1 MKLPVFFCLIAAI
14 TFAINANAGR
24 RASTPN
30 SQVDGFFLRL
40 YLPSLANENGE
51 PNQFYIYKIIPSR
64 SYLFEPEFIND
75 DPSHFV
81 PYTFLN
87 KADFISFFNPKKPNK
102 TVFRIVMGED
112 AVVLGRFADLSML
125 RPLVNEPYF
134 EGEIRVW
141 KNGHILLRVSDDDY
155 LDPHSLNKAKI
166 FAASFFN
173 YFGFTIT
180 VSNPI

>member
-51 PNQFYIYKIIPSR
+51 PNQFYIYKVIPSR

-112 AVVLGRFADLSML
+112 SRI
-125 RPLVNEPYF
+125 YQC
-134 EGEIRVW
+134 
-141 KNGHILLRVSDDDY
+141 
-155 LDPHSLNKAKI
+155 LDPWLMSLTLKVRSEYGKMAI
-166 FAASFFN
+166 FYLEFLMM
-173 YFGFTIT
+173 TI
-180 VSNPI
+180 